1 MVENSQRAPDRATNF
16 WAATGTPAIALPSAI
31 HPLPYAPPM
40 FIALFGATG
49 RVGGRFL
56 DYALADGHRVRALVR
71 DAKKLAPRQGL
82 EIIQGDVLDAATVAR
97 VIAGTDAVVSGLGGA
112 GVEDPG
118 EAQSQGMRNIVAG
131 MAQHGVR
138 RVLGVAGGGILDS
151 VNGGLRHDQPTFPA
165 VFKKVSSRHKEAWHA
180 MRDSG
185 LDWTMVATGDIVPGE
200 RTGVYRTLE
209 DFLPEGAR
217 KISVEDVA
225 DFLIRSLRD
234 GTHKQKRVGAGY

>member
-1 MVENSQRAPDRATNF
+1 M
-16 WAATGTPAIALPSAI
+16 
-31 HPLPYAPPM
+31 H
-40 FIALFGATG
+40 IALFGATG
-49 RVGGRFL
+49 RVGSRFIE
-56 DYALADGHRVRALVR
+56 YALADGHTVRALVR
-71 DAKKLAPRQGL
+71 DTTKLAPRAGL
-82 EIIQGDVLDAATVAR
+82 ELVQGDVLDAAAVAR

-131 MAQHGVR
+131 MARHGVQ

-151 VNGGLRHDQPTFPA
+151 LNGGLRHDQPTFPA
-165 VFKKVSSRHKEAWHA
+165 VFRKVSDRHKQAWHA

-209 DFLPEGAR
+209 DLLPEGAR
-217 KISVEDVA
+217 RISVEDVA
-225 DFLIRSLRD
+225 DFLIRELIERK
-234 GTHKQKRVGAGY
+234 HLQRRVGAGY